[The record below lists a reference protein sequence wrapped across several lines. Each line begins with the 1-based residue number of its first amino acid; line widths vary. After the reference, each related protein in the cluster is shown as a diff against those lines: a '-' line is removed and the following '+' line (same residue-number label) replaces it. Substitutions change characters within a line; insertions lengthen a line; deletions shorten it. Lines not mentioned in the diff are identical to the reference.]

1 MDKDIIIQKLK
12 DYTALKK
19 NIVFAYLF
27 GSQAENKARENSDID
42 LGIYL
47 CNVNEEDFFKLKL
60 KYKIQLEEG
69 FKKPVDVVIMN
80 NAPPILNHQIF
91 ANGIVIKNTNPST
104 LSQFRVRNLY
114 FYQDQ
119 MYIINKFLNKTKLRI
134 KEELTNG

>member
-12 DYTALKK
+12 HYTALKED
-19 NIVFAYLF
+19 IVFAYLF
-27 GSQAENKARENSDID
+27 GSQAEDKARKNSDID
-42 LGIYL
+42 LGFYL
-47 CNVNEEDFFKLKL
+47 CDINDEDFFKIKL
-60 KYKIQLEEG
+60 KYKNELEEI
-69 FKKPVDVVIMN
+69 FKMPVDVVIMN

-91 ANGIVIKNTNPST
+91 ANGIIIKNTNPST